1 MEEFLISNRL
11 NIANEDS
18 ALTTFQSTRGTIN
31 IDPTVADSTM
41 VKLLHTWQCNEQEG
55 FSDHRYIT
63 FCVEKH
69 KIIFHDFNYNG
80 VKYTTSE
87 MGFQHF
93 ENNFIK
99 KIKNIR
105 IREKSDL
112 DNTLC
117 ELLTLELDTEHV
129 LRKYQDSIVA
139 ASKKSFK
146 LRQLMQKTIGFK
158 SVPWWTGEL
167 TITRNKINAMRRRY

>member
-1 MEEFLISNRL
+1 
-11 NIANEDS
+11 
-18 ALTTFQSTRGTIN
+18 
-31 IDPTVADSTM
+31 
-41 VKLLHTWQCNEQEG
+41 
-55 FSDHRYIT
+55 
-63 FCVEKH
+63 
-69 KIIFHDFNYNG
+69 
-80 VKYTTSE
+80 

-105 IREKSDL
+105 IREKPDL

-129 LRKYQDSIVA
+129 LRKYQDSIA
-139 ASKKSFK
+139 AESKKSFK

-158 SVPWWTGEL
+158 SVPW
-167 TITRNKINAMRRRY
+167 